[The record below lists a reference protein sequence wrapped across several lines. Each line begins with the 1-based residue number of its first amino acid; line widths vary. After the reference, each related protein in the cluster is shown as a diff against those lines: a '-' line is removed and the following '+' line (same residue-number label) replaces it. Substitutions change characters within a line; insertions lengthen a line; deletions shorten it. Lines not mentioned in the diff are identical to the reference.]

1 MDKVYLFLADGFE
14 EIEGLTV
21 VDLLRRAN
29 IDITMVS
36 ITGNLK
42 ITGSHRIVIQA
53 DEIFE
58 NIDFRDAV
66 LLVLPGGMPGAK
78 NLLNH
83 EGLDALLKEHTAKGK
98 AIAAI
103 CAAPM
108 VLGEKG
114 LLKGRKATCFP
125 GFEENL
131 IGAQIEKAE
140 VVVDGNI
147 TTSKGM
153 GTAMDFGLTL
163 INHLKGKEEA
173 DKIAGAIQY
182 QYYK

>member
-1 MDKVYLFLADGFE
+1 MDKVYLFIADGFE

-29 IDITMVS
+29 IEITMVS
-36 ITGNLK
+36 ITGNRK
-42 ITGSHRIVIQA
+42 ITGSHQIVIQA

-58 NIDFRDAV
+58 NIDFRDAT

-78 NLLNH
+78 SLLKH
-83 EGLDALLKEHTAKGK
+83 EGLDTLLKAHNAKGK
-98 AIAAI
+98 ALAAI

-114 LLKGRKATCFP
+114 LLKGKKATCFP
-125 GFEENL
+125 GFEKNL
-131 IGAQIEKAE
+131 IGAQIVEAD

-163 INHLKGKEEA
+163 IKNLKGKEEA
-173 DKIAGAIQY
+173 AKIAGAIQY